1 MVVGTIRLQPPA
13 SRRREVLEILR
24 CVQGPVMA
32 MPGCEGFYI
41 YEEQGPE
48 PAIVLVE
55 QWESARALES
65 HVRSDAYR
73 NILGALELSG
83 IAPEIQFDHVSKS
96 EGMELIER
104 IRRAPGPPRQEWPEE

>member
-1 MVVGTIRLQPPA
+1 MVVGTIRLQPPPA
-13 SRRREVLEILR
+13 RRREVLEILH

-48 PAIVLVE
+48 PSIVLVE
-55 QWESARALES
+55 QWESPRALES

-73 NILGALELSG
+73 SILGAFELSG
-83 IAPEIQFDHVSKS
+83 VAPEIRFDHVSKS

-104 IRRAPGPPRQEWPEE
+104 IRTAPGQPRQD

>member
-1 MVVGTIRLQPPA
+1 MVVGTIRLQPPQ

-48 PAIVLVE
+48 PAVVLVE
-55 QWESARALES
+55 QWESPGALES
-65 HVRSDAYR
+65 HVRSDAYLS
-73 NILGALELSG
+73 ILGALELSSC
-83 IAPEIQFDHVSKS
+83 APEIRFDHVSKS

-104 IRRAPGPPRQEWPEE
+104 VRQSPGGQWPD